1 MLNPAGAP
9 VSTVRHRRR
18 REPAGNE
25 RLQSRIY
32 EEFTQTPLIDIENL
46 RRLSQYFSMAISPS
60 TCEKYLAFTEPLVMI
75 EFVLFFA
82 LVIVL
87 GWPLGHY
94 LAAVMRGEPMRSD
107 VLFGWI
113 ERPIYALL
121 GARPETGM
129 SWRGYAGAFLLS
141 NLLLAIVVWAIFM
154 TQTWLPLNPD
164 GVPNMS
170 WDLALH
176 TMVSFMTN
184 TNQQHYSG
192 QAQLSYLSQ
201 MTGIV
206 GLQVITPVMGLA
218 VVAATLRGLFGG
230 RQVNASQGRE
240 DAPAMIDVGNY
251 WADVSRATLRFV
263 LPLCLVLSVLLTSQ
277 GVPATLASG
286 PVASPID
293 ATAELNEQK
302 IPLGPVAP
310 MVAIK
315 QLGSNGG
322 GWYGPNSAVSLE
334 NPTPLSNFLEMLAIG
349 LIPVS
354 IIFMIG
360 RFTGRPKF
368 GAMVFGTMLVMS
380 LISTGLALWSEGYSP
395 TSADIALMEGKE
407 LRLGADA
414 SALWAA
420 MTTQVNNGSVN
431 LMMDSAAPLTGMVA
445 MVNMLINAIWGGVG
459 CGLQQFIVYLMLGV
473 FIAGLMT
480 GRTPEL
486 FGRKIEGPE
495 VRLLAVLVLLQPLV
509 ILGFTA
515 VTLAIPNLTGNS
527 NPGFH
532 GISQVFYEY
541 VSAFANN
548 GSGFEGLG
556 DATTWWNVTGAIV
569 LAAGRYPALV
579 IPLVIAAMLARKRRA
594 PESAGSLQV
603 ETPTFALTLI
613 GIVVILTLLQFMPV
627 LVLGPVADHLALTS
641 LLAR

>member
-1 MLNPAGAP
+1 
-9 VSTVRHRRR
+9 
-18 REPAGNE
+18 
-25 RLQSRIY
+25 
-32 EEFTQTPLIDIENL
+32 
-46 RRLSQYFSMAISPS
+46 
-60 TCEKYLAFTEPLVMI
+60 MI
-75 EFVLFFA
+75 EFSLFLA
-82 LVIVL
+82 LVVAL

-94 LAAVMRGEPMRSD
+94 LAAVMRGAPMRSD
-107 VLFGWI
+107 RLFGWL
-113 ERPIYALL
+113 ERPLYALL
-121 GARPETGM
+121 GTRPEIGM
-129 SWRGYAGAFLLS
+129 GWRGYAGAFLLS
-141 NLLLAIVVWAIFM
+141 NLLLALVVWTLFM
-154 TQTWLPLNPD
+154 TQAWLPLNPD
-164 GVPNMS
+164 GVPNMR

-176 TMVSFMTN
+176 TMVSFLTN

-206 GLQVITPVMGLA
+206 GLQVVTPVMGLA
-218 VVAATLRGLFGG
+218 VVVATLRCLFGG
-230 RQVNASQGRE
+230 RQAQTAQRPEGE
-240 DAPAMIDVGNY
+240 ALAIDVGNF
-251 WADVSRATLRFV
+251 WADVVRATLRFV
-263 LPLCLVLSVLLTSQ
+263 LPLCLVLSLLLTWQ
-277 GVPATLASG
+277 GVPATLAAG
-286 PVASPID
+286 PVASPVD
-293 ATAELNEQK
+293 ATAEFREQK

-322 GWYGPNSAVSLE
+322 GWYGPNSTVALE
-334 NPTPLSNFLEMLAIG
+334 NPTPLSNFLQLLAIA

-360 RFTGRPKF
+360 PFTGRRRF
-368 GAMVFGTMLVMS
+368 GAMVFGTMLAMS
-380 LISTGLALWSEGYSP
+380 VISTGLSLWSEAYSG
-395 TSADIALMEGKE
+395 SAQDIALMEGKE
-407 LRLGADA
+407 VRLGAEA

-420 MTTQVNNGSVN
+420 TTTQINNGSVN
-431 LMMDSAAPLTGMVA
+431 LMLDSAAPLTGLVA
-445 MVNMLINAIWGGVG
+445 MSNMLINAIWGGVG
-459 CGLQQFIVYLMLGV
+459 CGLQQFIVYLLLGV

-486 FGRKIEGPE
+486 FGRKIEAPE
-495 VRLLAVLVLLQPLV
+495 VKLLAVLVLWQPLV

-515 VTLAIPNLTGNS
+515 VTLAVPGLAGNS

-556 DATTWWNVTGAIV
+556 DATPWWNLSTAFV
-569 LAAGRYPALV
+569 LAAGRYPALL
-579 IPLVIAAMLARKRRA
+579 IPLAIAAMLARKRRA

-603 ETPTFALTLI
+603 ETPTFALTLT

-627 LVLGPVADHLALTS
+627 LVLGPVADHLALTQ

>member
-1 MLNPAGAP
+1 MFESL
-9 VSTVRHRRR
+9 
-18 REPAGNE
+18 
-25 RLQSRIY
+25 L
-32 EEFTQTPLIDIENL
+32 LL
-46 RRLSQYFSMAISPS
+46 L
-60 TCEKYLAFTEPLVMI
+60 LL
-75 EFVLFFA
+75 
-82 LVIVL
+82 IVL
-87 GWPLGHY
+87 GWPLGRY
-94 LAAVMRGEPMRSD
+94 LAAVMRGEPLRSD
-107 VLFGWI
+107 LLFRWI

-121 GARPETGM
+121 GTRPDVGM
-129 SWRGYAGAFLLS
+129 SWRGYASAFLLS
-141 NLLLAIVVWAIFM
+141 NLCLAIVVWGIFM
-154 TQTWLPLNPD
+154 TQAWLPLNPD
-164 GVPNMS
+164 GVPGMS

-176 TMVSFMTN
+176 TVVSFLTN

-218 VVAATLRGLFGG
+218 MAVATLRGLFGG
-230 RQVNASQGRE
+230 R
-240 DAPAMIDVGNY
+240 PAMARPAEGPAAEARAAIDVGNY
-251 WADVSRATLRFV
+251 WVDVTRATLRFV
-263 LPLCLVLSVLLTSQ
+263 LPLCLVWSALLTWQ
-277 GVPATLASG
+277 GVPATLAAG
-286 PVASPID
+286 PVATPVD
-293 ATAELNEQK
+293 AAAELKEQK
-302 IPLGPVAP
+302 IPVGPVAP

-322 GWYGPNSAVSLE
+322 GWYGPNSTVALE
-334 NPTPLSNFLEMLAIG
+334 NPTPLSNFMETLAIC
-349 LIPVS
+349 LVPVA
-354 IIFMIG
+354 IVFMVG
-360 RFTGRPKF
+360 PFTGRRKF
-368 GAMVFGTMLVMS
+368 GAMVFGTMLAMS
-380 LISTGLALWSEGYSP
+380 VVSTGLSLWSEGYSA
-395 TSADIALMEGKE
+395 TAADIALMEGKE
-407 LRLGADA
+407 VRLGAEA
-414 SALWAA
+414 SAVWASL
-420 MTTQVNNGSVN
+420 TTQVNNGSVN
-431 LMMDSAAPLTGMVA
+431 AMLDSTAPLTGLVS

-459 CGLQQFIVYLMLGV
+459 CGLQQFIVYLLLSV
-473 FIAGLMT
+473 FLAGLMT

-515 VTLAIPNLTGNS
+515 VTLAIPGLAGNS

-556 DATTWWNVTGAIV
+556 DATVWWNVSCALV
-569 LAAGRYPALV
+569 LALGRYPALV
-579 IPLVIAAMLARKRRA
+579 IPLVIAAMLASKRRA
-594 PESAGSLQV
+594 PEGSGTLQV

>member
-1 MLNPAGAP
+1 MLE
-9 VSTVRHRRR
+9 S
-18 REPAGNE
+18 
-25 RLQSRIY
+25 L
-32 EEFTQTPLIDIENL
+32 LL
-46 RRLSQYFSMAISPS
+46 
-60 TCEKYLAFTEPLVMI
+60 LAL
-75 EFVLFFA
+75 L
-82 LVIVL
+82 IVL
-87 GWPLGHY
+87 GWPLGCY
-94 LAAVMRGEPMRSD
+94 LAAVMRGDPMRSD
-107 VLFGWI
+107 VLFRWL
-113 ERPIYALL
+113 ERPIYGLL
-121 GARPETGM
+121 GARPELGM

-141 NLLLAIVVWAIFM
+141 NLLLAIVVWIIFM
-154 TQTWLPLNPD
+154 AQAWLPLNPD
-164 GVPNMS
+164 SVPNMS

-176 TMVSFMTN
+176 TMASFLTN

-218 VVAATLRGLFGG
+218 MVAATLRGLFGG
-230 RQVNASQGRE
+230 RQAKARKADGTT
-240 DAPAMIDVGNY
+240 AIIDVGNY
-251 WADVSRATLRFV
+251 WADVTRATLRFV
-263 LPLCLVLSVLLTSQ
+263 LPLCLLWSALLTWQ
-277 GVPATLASG
+277 GVPATLNAG
-286 PVASPID
+286 PVTTPIE
-293 ATAELNEQK
+293 ATAEFQEQK

-322 GWYGPNSAVSLE
+322 GWYGPNSAVPLE
-334 NPTPLSNFLEMLAIG
+334 NPTPLSNFLETLAIC

-354 IIFMIG
+354 IVFMIG
-360 RFTGRPKF
+360 PFTGRQKF
-368 GAMVFGTMLVMS
+368 GAMVFGTMLTMS
-380 LISTGLALWSEGYSP
+380 LVSAGLAVWSEGHSST
-395 TSADIALMEGKE
+395 TSDVALMEGKE
-407 LRLGADA
+407 VRLGVDA

-420 MTTQVNNGSVN
+420 LTTQVNNGSVN
-431 LMMDSAAPLTGMVA
+431 SMHDSATPLTGMVA
-445 MVNMLINAIWGGVG
+445 MSNMLINAIWGGVG
-459 CGLQQFIVYLMLGV
+459 CGLQQFIVYLLLSV
-473 FIAGLMT
+473 FLAGLMT

-515 VTLAIPNLTGNS
+515 LTLSVASLTGNS

-541 VSAFANN
+541 LSAYANN

-556 DATTWWNVTGAIV
+556 DATVWWNLSCAFV
-569 LAAGRYPALV
+569 LAAGRFPALV
-579 IPLVIAAMLARKRRA
+579 IPLAIAAMLASKRRA
-594 PESAGSLQV
+594 PEGGGTLQV

-627 LVLGPVADHLALTS
+627 LVLGPVADHMALMS